1 MKAKYIY
8 QINKYPTMLISF
20 VNVKGNQLSITQT
33 IKKIVREAINQIKTK
48 QHSINL
54 ICYVIYISL
63 AIIRKNSK

>member
-33 IKKIVREAINQIKTK
+33 IKKVVREAINQFEIK
-48 QHSINL
+48 QYSINL
-54 ICYVIYISL
+54 ICHVIYIGL
-63 AIIRKNSK
+63 VHCKKNSK